1 MLSMVSQYA
10 PMTIGGMGVGGRKR
24 VLSRSEDQQSRKRQK
39 QLQVEPEEADRHAF
53 RVHCFREMCL
63 RHEGASY
70 FYLRRLG
77 FTDARSIDFLNC
89 STAVDGYLL
98 AMASLYLKRAGLNT
112 CGYTKDRYLFYALY
126 LAIGTFF
133 FWHYSVFARQAY
145 SLALLFLAEP
155 EEDLPRGAE
164 EILLYLLGPLPSSAK
179 GEGPSLLRSTQQ
191 LEWDTRLSRFLAGK
205 DKVQL

>member
-1 MLSMVSQYA
+1 MRFAYTASVRCAYA
-10 PMTIGGMGVGGRKR
+10 MKVRPT
-24 VLSRSEDQQSRKRQK
+24 STSEDS
-39 QLQVEPEEADRHAF
+39 V
-53 RVHCFREMCL
+53 
-63 RHEGASY
+63 
-70 FYLRRLG
+70 

-98 AMASLYLKRAGLNT
+98 SMASLYLKRAGLNT

-145 SLALLFLAEP
+145 SSAPFFLAET

-179 GEGPSLLRSTQQ
+179 SEGPSLLRSTQQ

>member
-1 MLSMVSQYA
+1 
-10 PMTIGGMGVGGRKR
+10 
-24 VLSRSEDQQSRKRQK
+24 
-39 QLQVEPEEADRHAF
+39 
-53 RVHCFREMCL
+53 
-63 RHEGASY
+63 
-70 FYLRRLG
+70 
-77 FTDARSIDFLNC
+77 
-89 STAVDGYLL
+89 VDGYLL

-126 LAIGTFF
+126 LAIGTFC
-133 FWHYSVFARQAY
+133 WHYSVFALHG
-145 SLALLFLAEP
+145 LAPLFLAET

-205 DKVQL
+205 DKVQLLTLPSSSGSMLIIRDLVVLGSAGVPDLGVRRQV

>member
-10 PMTIGGMGVGGRKR
+10 PITIGRMGVGGRKR
-24 VLSRSEDQQSRKRQK
+24 VLSLSEDQQSRKRQK
-39 QLQVEPEEADRHAF
+39 QLQVEPAEADRHAF
-53 RVHCFREMCL
+53 RVLCFREMCL
-63 RHEGASY
+63 RHE
-70 FYLRRLG
+70 
-77 FTDARSIDFLNC
+77 DFLNS

-126 LAIGTFF
+126 LAIET
-133 FWHYSVFARQAY
+133 
-145 SLALLFLAEP
+145 

-205 DKVQL
+205 DKFWARLEYRTWVSEDKCRREMGRFSVHDQFMRKQRTQEHMLDW